1 MVCLFKCKKILLR
14 ILLKP
19 INVLVIICTT
29 IHLGE
34 KYGMKIGDFS
44 KGISEMF
51 RDGLKT
57 KEINE

>member
-1 MVCLFKCKKILLR
+1 LLR

-34 KYGMKIGDFS
+34 KYGMKIGGA

-51 RDGLKT
+51 RNGLKT

>member
-1 MVCLFKCKKILLR
+1 
-14 ILLKP
+14 
-19 INVLVIICTT
+19 VIICTT

>member
-34 KYGMKIGDFS
+34 KYGMKIGGA